1 MFPRRGNL
9 KMLVSLKI
17 NFLFNLLEK
26 ERNRVVCVGAPETLN
41 RLLLQQRKQQAPAAM
56 AALMLEFSFVWL
68 HLEDDVTLGTPK

>member
-26 ERNRVVCVGAPETLN
+26 KRNRVVCVGAAEILN
-41 RLLLQQRKQQAPAAM
+41 KGNNRSQYP
-56 AALMLEFSFVWL
+56 WL
-68 HLEDDVTLGTPK
+68 H